1 MMGYGFGMG
10 AGGWIAMA
18 VFWIGVIALV
28 VWLVVRAFPSGRRDD
43 AAAGGDSAVAQGE
56 TPEQLLDR
64 RFASGEI
71 DVATYE
77 SIRATL
83 RANRNGK

>member
-18 VFWIGVIALV
+18 LFWIGVIILV
-28 VWLVVRAFPSGRRDD
+28 VWLVVRAFPGSRRDD
-43 AAAGGDSAVAQGE
+43 GVGSGQPGE
-56 TPEQLLDR
+56 TPEQVLDR
-64 RFASGEI
+64 RFAAGEV

-77 SIRATL
+77 SMRATL
-83 RANRNGK
+83 RANRSGK

>member
-18 VFWIGVIALV
+18 VFWIGVIGLV
-28 VWLVVRAFPSGRRDD
+28 IWLVVRAFPGSRRDD
-43 AAAGGDSAVAQGE
+43 GVGGAQPGVAQGE

-64 RFASGEI
+64 RFASGEV
-71 DVATYE
+71 DVETYE
-77 SIRATL
+77 SMRATL
-83 RANRNGK
+83 RANRSGK

>member
-10 AGGWIAMA
+10 AGGWIAMG
-18 VFWIGVIALV
+18 VFWIGVIGLV
-28 VWLVVRAFPSGRRDD
+28 VWLVVRAFPGSRRDD
-43 AAAGGDSAVAQGE
+43 AVGGGHPGVAQGE

-71 DVATYE
+71 DVAAYE
-77 SIRATL
+77 SMGATL
-83 RANRNGK
+83 RASRSVK

>member
-18 VFWIGVIALV
+18 VFWIAVIALV
-28 VWLVVRAFPSGRRDD
+28 VWLVVRAFPSSRRDE
-43 AAAGGDSAVAQGE
+43 AVMGGYPGVAQGE

-64 RFASGEI
+64 RFAAGEI

-77 SIRATL
+77 SMRATL
-83 RANRNGK
+83 RASRSGK